1 MPYAAE
7 LIDAVMRATGLSQA
21 ALAKHLDVAAPQVSK
36 WRHGATPI
44 PEERL
49 NQLLEMG
56 HFDEAAR
63 EYFTLGVMRD
73 AVTTTGVMRAL
84 DGVLD
89 RLRPA
94 LARVGIL
101 VVVSL
106 GALAPYQQAS
116 ATTTQAEPLN
126 PLCIMR
132 SLARW
137 LRAAA
142 TRYAARWTHG
152 TPAVLA

>member
-1 MPYAAE
+1 MTYAAE
-7 LIDAVMRATGLSQA
+7 LIDAVMRATEISQA
-21 ALAKHLDVAAPQVSK
+21 ALAKRLEVAAPQISK
-36 WRHGATPI
+36 WRHGTTPI

-56 HFDEAAR
+56 HFDEVAR

-101 VVVSL
+101 VAASL
-106 GALAPYQQAS
+106 VYALLPEGDAAS
-116 ATTTQAEPLN
+116 MAFVLPALTVH
-126 PLCIMR
+126 
-132 SLARW
+132 
-137 LRAAA
+137 
-142 TRYAARWTHG
+142 YAKY
-152 TPAVLA
+152 

>member
-7 LIDAVMRATGLSQA
+7 LIDAVMRATGLPQA
-21 ALAKHLDVAAPQVSK
+21 ALAKHLAVAAPQVSK
-36 WRHGATPI
+36 WRHGTTPI

-49 NQLLEMG
+49 NQLLELG
-56 HFDEAAR
+56 HFDEATR

-101 VVVSL
+101 VAVSL
-106 GALAPYQQAS
+106 GALAPYHAE
-116 ATTTQAEPLN
+116 ATTAQAEPLN

-137 LRAAA
+137 LRTAW
-142 TRYAARWTHG
+142 TRRAARWPHG